1 MSTYKDGESLA
12 IAAQMVTWT
21 SVLPGTVAWYTDL
34 DCSARNEEK
43 CQELPSEHQEALS
56 LCRWLN
62 TTQAAQRGCGVHWRC
77 SKAVWVRPGP
87 RQSILG
93 GPTWAGRLYRD
104 HPGVPSKLSCSVILL
119 LCFSCWRIYK
129 YSWIS
134 QNWGPGQVEYRKCM
148 VLQFLFGT
156 DFARRGQNYFF
167 IALKISILTLK
178 TLLNVVERNNL
189 GCLQTFEI
197 SFCTALR
204 ELTLYAI
211 KWKRNFSV

>member
-1 MSTYKDGESLA
+1 MRKNARSFHLNIRKHFYYAGD
-12 IAAQMVTWT
+12 WT
-21 SVLPGTVAWYTDL
+21 L
-34 DCSARNEEK
+34 
-43 CQELPSEHQEALS
+43 
-56 LCRWLN
+56 
-62 TTQAAQRGCGVHWRC
+62 TQAAQRGCGVHWRC

-104 HPGVPSKLSCSVILL
+104 HPEVPSKLSCSVILL